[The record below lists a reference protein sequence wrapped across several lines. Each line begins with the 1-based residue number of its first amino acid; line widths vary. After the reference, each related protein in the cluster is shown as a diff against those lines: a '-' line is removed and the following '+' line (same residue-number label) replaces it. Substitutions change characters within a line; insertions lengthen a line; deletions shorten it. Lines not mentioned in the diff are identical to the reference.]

1 MDTDHRH
8 LACKSFG
15 DSSRVDGH
23 GPRSNL
29 ATTRLCFGG
38 REDDFVLYESLVNLL
53 RERFGACNSAN
64 EESALTEIAWLRG
77 TKLVAEEL
85 VCLPG
90 SEVKIVYRIVG
101 EVREG
106 IVDQAIEQETFS
118 LWLPCLLTLDV
129 VG

>member
-1 MDTDHRH
+1 M
-8 LACKSFG
+8 
-15 DSSRVDGH
+15 
-23 GPRSNL
+23 
-29 ATTRLCFGG
+29 
-38 REDDFVLYESLVNLL
+38 LYESLVNLL